1 MRLEIQEELE
11 IVVDDPDAFDE
22 SIDRL
27 ERLVDDVEVDQAVED
42 PRRLDLPRRRRRGWP
57 A

>member
-27 ERLVDDVEVDQAVED
+27 ERLVDDVEVDREVEHLQPKVPPPH
-42 PRRLDLPRRRRRGWP
+42 PRR
-57 A
+57 

>member
-1 MRLEIQEELE
+1 MRLELLEEKATGADDSGASAESWLP
-11 IVVDDPDAFDE
+11 VDE
-22 SIDRL
+22 
-27 ERLVDDVEVDQAVED
+27 LVDDVEVDQAVED